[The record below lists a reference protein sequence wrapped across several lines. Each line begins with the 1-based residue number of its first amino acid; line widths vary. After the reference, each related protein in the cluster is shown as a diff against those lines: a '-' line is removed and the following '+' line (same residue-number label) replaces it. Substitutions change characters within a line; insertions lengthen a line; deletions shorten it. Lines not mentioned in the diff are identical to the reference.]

1 MGINVYPC
9 FVSSEGG
16 SKTERYRV
24 ASSLPLTLFV
34 KKAFQKYIF
43 TVKVKTW
50 QHLHGL
56 EKKERTPRVG

>member
-1 MGINVYPC
+1 MGINVYLC
-9 FVSSEGG
+9 FVSSRGG

-43 TVKVKTW
+43 TVKVKT
-50 QHLHGL
+50 
-56 EKKERTPRVG
+56 

>member
-43 TVKVKTW
+43 IVKVKT
-50 QHLHGL
+50 
-56 EKKERTPRVG
+56 